1 VARSNTKVARAIVR
15 RLKAMTHREVRVV
28 QAGGPRNWTRELN
41 RGRRGG
47 TNSANWRSNT
57 IYQVHNGRTNSTY
70 VYMTD
75 QHGRVIRAEG
85 QLVLRKGVRHGTQQG
100 RAGHGAGRGV
110 GNAGDEGGH
119 LFGTQFGGAGEGLN
133 MLPQSAQL
141 NSKGR
146 REWYNMEEMW
156 ANELRAGNDVHVRIL
171 PTYPRGPG
179 DRPTMYIVEYVIT
192 DKNGKQH
199 KRSRVFENN

>member
-1 VARSNTKVARAIVR
+1 MARSNTKVARAIVR

-41 RGRRGG
+41 RSRRRG
-47 TNSANWRSNT
+47 TNSANWRPET

-85 QLVLRKGVRHGTQQG
+85 QLVLRKGVRHGAQQG

-110 GNAGDEGGH
+110 GNSGDEGGH

-133 MLPQSAQL
+133 MLPQSARL
-141 NSKGR
+141 NSQGR
-146 REWYNMEEMW
+146 REWYRMEQMW
-156 ANELRAGNDVHVRIL
+156 ADELRAGNEVHVKIL

-179 DRPTMYIVEYVIT
+179 DRPNLYIVEYTIT
-192 DKNGKQH
+192 DKNG
-199 KRSRVFENN
+199 RTRTIPRVFENN